1 MKRYIGS
8 ALAALAFLALVPA
21 VSGQTP
27 QEPGITRQQADDILN
42 ELREIRRLLENGGGP
57 GQQAQ
62 AKPQAPRAKLNLKG
76 AQMMGSANAPV
87 TLVEF
92 TDFQCP
98 FCQSFHVT
106 TFSELKREFI
116 DTGKVRFYSRDLPLD
131 FHKDAMRAAQAGRCA
146 ADQKKF
152 WDLRSIMAANPDKL
166 DMASLLAAA
175 DKLKLDVAAFKS
187 CIESD
192 KYKNAVQ
199 TDLMDGLRLGIGGTP
214 SFVLGKSTADGVDGE
229 IVEGALPV
237 AMFSAKITSLLQ

>member
-1 MKRYIGS
+1 MKRLIGC
-8 ALAALAFLALVPA
+8 ALAALSLLAVAPS
-21 VSGQTP
+21 VSGQVL
-27 QEPGITRQQADDILN
+27 EPGISRRQADDILN
-42 ELREIRRLLENGGGP
+42 ELRQIRHLLEEGGGA
-57 GQQAQ
+57 GRQAQ
-62 AKPQAPRAKLNLKG
+62 GKPEAARAKLNLKG
-76 AQMMGSANAPV
+76 VQMMGSANAPV

-98 FCQSFHVT
+98 FCQSFHVN
-106 TFSELKREFI
+106 TFSELKKEFI

-146 ADQKKF
+146 SDQKKF
-152 WDLRSIMAANPDKL
+152 WELRSVMAANPDKL

-187 CIESD
+187 CVESD

-214 SFVLGKSTADGVDGE
+214 SFVIGKSTADGVDGE
-229 IVEGALPV
+229 VVEGALPV
-237 AMFSAKITSLLQ
+237 AAFSARINSLLQ

>member
-1 MKRYIGS
+1 MKHFIGG
-8 ALAALAFLALVPA
+8 ALAALSLLAVTPA
-21 VSGQTP
+21 VSGQVV
-27 QEPGITRQQADDILN
+27 EPGITRQQGDDILN
-42 ELREIRRLLENGGGP
+42 ELRQIRHLLETAGA

-62 AKPQAPRAKLNLKG
+62 VKPEAPRAKLNLKSV
-76 AQMMGSANAPV
+76 QMMGSANAPV

-98 FCQSFHVT
+98 FCQSFHVN
-106 TFSELKREFI
+106 TFAELKKSFI

-152 WDLRSIMAANPDKL
+152 WELRTVMAANPDKL

-175 DKLKLDVAAFKS
+175 DKLKLDVPAFKA

-214 SFVLGKSTADGVDGE
+214 SFVIGKSTADGVDGE
-229 IVEGALPV
+229 IIEGALPL
-237 AMFSAKITSLLQ
+237 AMFSAKIDSLLQ

>member
-1 MKRYIGS
+1 
-8 ALAALAFLALVPA
+8 LAVVPP
-21 VSGQTP
+21 VSGQVVAQT
-27 QEPGITRQQADDILN
+27 GITRQQADDILN
-42 ELREIRRLLENGGGP
+42 ELRQIRHLLESGGG

-62 AKPQAPRAKLNLKG
+62 AKAEAPRAKLNLKG
-76 AQMMGSANAPV
+76 VQMMGSQDAPV

-98 FCQSFHVT
+98 FCQSFHVN
-106 TFSELKREFI
+106 TFAELKKEFI

-152 WDLRSIMAANPDKL
+152 WELRAVMAANPDKL
-166 DMASLLAAA
+166 DMASILASA
-175 DKLKLDVAAFKS
+175 DKLKLDVPAFKS

-192 KYKNAVQ
+192 KHKNAVQ

-214 SFVLGKSTADGVDGE
+214 SFVIGRSTADGVDGE
-229 IVEGALPV
+229 IIEGAIPL
-237 AMFSAKITSLLQ
+237 AMFSARIDSLLQ